1 MLPRDDEAE
10 RMGKFDD
17 TLAMEVPLRRPWQT
31 GFRRAPMPTMR
42 GELDEAVETAANCL
56 HAEGDAI
63 APAMPASTTIAI
75 ANPKTLNPY
84 VCICVS

>member
-1 MLPRDDEAE
+1 
-10 RMGKFDD
+10 
-17 TLAMEVPLRRPWQT
+17 
-31 GFRRAPMPTMR
+31 MPTMR
-42 GELDEAVETAANCL
+42 GELDEAVETAANCF

-84 VCICVS
+84 LCICVP